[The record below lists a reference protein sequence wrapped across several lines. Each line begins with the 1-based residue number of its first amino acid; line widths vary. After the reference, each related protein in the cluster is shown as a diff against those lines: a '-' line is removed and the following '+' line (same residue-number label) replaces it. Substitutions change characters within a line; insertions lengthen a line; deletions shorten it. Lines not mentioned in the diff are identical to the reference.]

1 MGRKQRGR
9 RNANSVKY
17 RKKMARKAA
26 KRDIAREYG
35 LEALRERLRAEE
47 RNSNG
52 NGFLNMMADL
62 AEKMK
67 GQDEDEPGSR

>member
-1 MGRKQRGR
+1 MGKKQKGR
-9 RNANSVKY
+9 RNVNSVKY

-26 KRDIAREYG
+26 KRDIAREQG
-35 LEALRERLRAEE
+35 LEALRERLKAEE
-47 RNSNG
+47 NGSG

-67 GQDEDEPGSR
+67 GQAEDESESR